1 MSKIFLSISIFII
14 FLFNQIIKLNANDDT
29 YINSKN
35 IIYNEKE
42 NIVELSENSKINFND
57 TNILIDKGIIDY
69 NKNEFEVFGNFYL
82 YEGLN
87 ILSGKNLK
95 GNTSLNIF
103 TANNVSF
110 LYNDDLKIDADNL
123 SRESNLVYF
132 YNNFLTPCELDGY
145 FNCPTWSLRID
156 KTEYNVERDKFNH
169 YDTFLQIAD
178 KKVFYLPYFSHYG
191 QKAPRQKGF
200 LTPTIEFTLGGS
212 QNIKTPYY
220 IPINGSSD
228 ITLTPTFFFDKNLEF
243 LENYNLDTY
252 YEKKSSGGETT
263 LDVSNSK
270 TYRSDYINS
279 SLKINTKQVLNKNKI
294 FSASGVFTNSI
305 STTRSNNSE
314 PITFDDLYVQFENY
328 NFFQNDDYLKSEIST
343 IKAFDA
349 TNINLIPISPKIKY
363 HNKLQIKENLILNDI
378 NFTILKRAESNNNA
392 ASEGL
397 RIDVS
402 NEIIKNNFFNNLLVF
417 NKVTL
422 LNSYSDYRYYNDPN
436 LNSDSYKSNLIYSSD
451 FFYNLTNHISPR
463 LKFVLPLELKNTNK
477 TVNEDSRSL
486 TSNYYNS
493 FSDNRIF
500 GNDLSD
506 NSPRMVYGIENDFN
520 IIDNKISIFLNQT
533 YDFNKD
539 NNYTNRLNQKS
550 NFSDYNL
557 LAKTEYKDVSF
568 QLDARIDQKNISKKE
583 MNYKFSLNEPLELGI
598 LYNETKSDSFKDL
611 SGDSKSIEFSIG
623 KKISDSFKVKYN
635 SNIDL
640 KNDYSP
646 FKSTLSLIFEDEC
659 SNLEISYSNSRFN
672 DNFNTQ
678 PSETISFRLYMDYLG
693 FFGYQQ
699 STDLLFEEAGTFDYG
714 L

>member
-1 MSKIFLSISIFII
+1 MSKVFLSISILII

-42 NIVELSENSKINFND
+42 NIVELSENSKINFNT
-57 TNILIDKGIIDY
+57 TNLLIDKGIIDY

-103 TANNVSF
+103 TANNISF
-110 LYNDDLKIDADNL
+110 LYNDNLKIDADNL

-145 FNCPTWSLRID
+145 FDCPTWSLRID

-169 YDTFLQIAD
+169 YNTFLQIAD

-220 IPINGSSD
+220 IPINRSSD
-228 ITLTPTFFFDKNLEF
+228 ITLTPTFFFDKNFEF
-243 LENYNLDTY
+243 LENYNLNAD
-252 YEKKSSGGETT
+252 YEKKTSGGETT
-263 LDVSNSK
+263 INVSNSK
-270 TYRSDYINS
+270 TYRSEYINS
-279 SLKINTKQVLNKNKI
+279 SLKIKTKQVLNKNKI
-294 FSASGVFTNSI
+294 FSASGIFTNSI

-328 NFFQNDDYLKSEIST
+328 NFFHNDDYLKSEISS
-343 IKAFDA
+343 IKTFDA

-363 HNKLQIKENLILNDI
+363 HNKLQIKDDLILNDL

-402 NEIIKNNFFNNLLVF
+402 NEIIKNNFFNNFAIF

-422 LNSYSDYRYYNDPN
+422 SNSYSDYRYYNDPN
-436 LNSDSYKSNLIYSSD
+436 LNSDSYKSSLIYSSN
-451 FFYNLTNHISPR
+451 FFYNLTNQISPR

-506 NSPRMVYGIENDFN
+506 NSPRMVYGIENNFN

-533 YDFNKD
+533 YDFNKG
-539 NNYTNRLNQKS
+539 NNYINRLNQKS

-557 LAKTEYKDVSF
+557 LAKTKYKDVSF

-583 MNYKFSLNEPLELGI
+583 MNYKFSLIEPLELDI
-598 LYNETKSDSFKDL
+598 LYNETKADSFKDL
-611 SGDSKSIEFSIG
+611 SGNSKSIEFSMG
-623 KKISDSFKVKYN
+623 KKISDNFKVKYN

-640 KNDYSP
+640 QNDYSP

-678 PSETISFRLYMDYLG
+678 PSETISFQLYMDYLG

-699 STDLLFEEAGTFDYG
+699 STDLLFKEAGTFDYG

>member
-1 MSKIFLSISIFII
+1 MTLISLILSI
-14 FLFNQIIKLNANDDT
+14 
-29 YINSKN
+29 
-35 IIYNEKE
+35 
-42 NIVELSENSKINFND
+42 
-57 TNILIDKGIIDY
+57 
-69 NKNEFEVFGNFYL
+69 
-82 YEGLN
+82 
-87 ILSGKNLK
+87 
-95 GNTSLNIF
+95 
-103 TANNVSF
+103 
-110 LYNDDLKIDADNL
+110 
-123 SRESNLVYF
+123 
-132 YNNFLTPCELDGY
+132 
-145 FNCPTWSLRID
+145 
-156 KTEYNVERDKFNH
+156 
-169 YDTFLQIAD
+169 LQI
-178 KKVFYLPYFSHYG
+178 
-191 QKAPRQKGF
+191 
-200 LTPTIEFTLGGS
+200 
-212 QNIKTPYY
+212 
-220 IPINGSSD
+220 
-228 ITLTPTFFFDKNLEF
+228 
-243 LENYNLDTY
+243 
-252 YEKKSSGGETT
+252 
-263 LDVSNSK
+263 
-270 TYRSDYINS
+270 
-279 SLKINTKQVLNKNKI
+279 
-294 FSASGVFTNSI
+294 
-305 STTRSNNSE
+305 
-314 PITFDDLYVQFENY
+314 
-328 NFFQNDDYLKSEIST
+328 
-343 IKAFDA
+343 
-349 TNINLIPISPKIKY
+349 
-363 HNKLQIKENLILNDI
+363 
-378 NFTILKRAESNNNA
+378 
-392 ASEGL
+392 
-397 RIDVS
+397 
-402 NEIIKNNFFNNLLVF
+402 
-417 NKVTL
+417 
-422 LNSYSDYRYYNDPN
+422 
-436 LNSDSYKSNLIYSSD
+436 
-451 FFYNLTNHISPR
+451 FFYNLTNQISPR

>member
-1 MSKIFLSISIFII
+1 M
-14 FLFNQIIKLNANDDT
+14 
-29 YINSKN
+29 
-35 IIYNEKE
+35 
-42 NIVELSENSKINFND
+42 
-57 TNILIDKGIIDY
+57 
-69 NKNEFEVFGNFYL
+69 
-82 YEGLN
+82 
-87 ILSGKNLK
+87 
-95 GNTSLNIF
+95 
-103 TANNVSF
+103 
-110 LYNDDLKIDADNL
+110 
-123 SRESNLVYF
+123 
-132 YNNFLTPCELDGY
+132 
-145 FNCPTWSLRID
+145 
-156 KTEYNVERDKFNH
+156 
-169 YDTFLQIAD
+169 
-178 KKVFYLPYFSHYG
+178 
-191 QKAPRQKGF
+191 
-200 LTPTIEFTLGGS
+200 
-212 QNIKTPYY
+212 
-220 IPINGSSD
+220 
-228 ITLTPTFFFDKNLEF
+228 
-243 LENYNLDTY
+243 
-252 YEKKSSGGETT
+252 
-263 LDVSNSK
+263 
-270 TYRSDYINS
+270 
-279 SLKINTKQVLNKNKI
+279 KINTKQILNKNKI
-294 FSASGVFTNSI
+294 FSASGIFTNSI

-328 NFFQNDDYLKSEIST
+328 NFFQNDDYFKSEISS

-363 HNKLQIKENLILNDI
+363 HNKLQIKDNLILNDI

-397 RIDVS
+397 RIDIS
-402 NEIIKNNFFNNLLVF
+402 NEVFKNNFFNNISIF
-417 NKVTL
+417 NKVTFS
-422 LNSYSDYRYYNDPN
+422 NSYSDYRYYSDPN
-436 LNSDSYKSNLIYSSD
+436 LNSDSYKSNLIYSSN
-451 FFYNLTNHISPR
+451 FFYNLTNQISPR
-463 LKFVLPLELKNTNK
+463 LKFVLPLESKNTNK
-477 TVNEDSRSL
+477 TVNEDSRSI

-506 NSPRMVYGIENDFN
+506 NSPRMVYGIENNFN

-533 YDFNKD
+533 YDFNKN

-550 NFSDYNL
+550 NFSDFNL

-598 LYNETKSDSFKDL
+598 LYNETKADSFKDL

-623 KKISDSFKVKYN
+623 KKMSDSFKVKYN

-678 PSETISFRLYMDYLG
+678 PSETISFRFYMDYLG

>member
-1 MSKIFLSISIFII
+1 MSKIFLSVSILII
-14 FLFNQIIKLNANDDT
+14 FLFNQIINLNANDDA

-42 NIVELSENSKINFND
+42 NIVELSENSKINLNN

-110 LYNDDLKIDADNL
+110 LYNDNLKIDADNL

-132 YNNFLTPCELDGY
+132 YNNFLTPCELNGY

-169 YDTFLQIAD
+169 YNTFLQIAD

-220 IPINGSSD
+220 IPINRSSD
-228 ITLTPTFFFDKNLEF
+228 ITLTPTFFFDKNFEF
-243 LENYNLDTY
+243 LENYNLNAD
-252 YEKKSSGGETT
+252 YEKKTSGGETT
-263 LDVSNSK
+263 INVSNSK
-270 TYRSDYINS
+270 TYRSEYINS
-279 SLKINTKQVLNKNKI
+279 SLKIKTKQVLNKNKI
-294 FSASGVFTNSI
+294 FSASGIFTNSI

-328 NFFQNDDYLKSEIST
+328 NFFHNDDYLKSEIST
-343 IKAFDA
+343 IKTFDA

-363 HNKLQIKENLILNDI
+363 HNKLQIKDDLILNDL

-402 NEIIKNNFFNNLLVF
+402 NEIIKNNFFNNLAIF

-422 LNSYSDYRYYNDPN
+422 SNSYSDYRYYNDPN
-436 LNSDSYKSNLIYSSD
+436 LNSDSYKSSLIYSSN
-451 FFYNLTNHISPR
+451 FFYNLTNQISPR

-506 NSPRMVYGIENDFN
+506 NSPRMVYGIENNFN
-520 IIDNKISIFLNQT
+520 IIDNKISIFFNQT
-533 YDFNKD
+533 YDFNKN

-557 LAKTEYKDVSF
+557 LAKTKYKDVSF

-583 MNYKFSLNEPLELGI
+583 MNYKFSLIEPLELDI
-598 LYNETKSDSFKDL
+598 LYNETKADSFKDL
-611 SGDSKSIEFSIG
+611 SGDSKSIEFSMG
-623 KKISDSFKVKYN
+623 KKISDNFKVKYN

-640 KNDYSP
+640 QNDYSP

-678 PSETISFRLYMDYLG
+678 PSETISFQFYMDYLG

-699 STDLLFEEAGTFDYG
+699 STDLLFKEAGTFDYG
-714 L
+714 Q